1 MCISLFCT
9 GGLKIIDAP
18 PLLGPAST
26 AAAAAM
32 NVDMRRNAVISFTFL
47 LYTDGSPFKY
57 KQTGSTPPPERREHH
72 ATSIAR
78 RTI

>member
-1 MCISLFCT
+1 MCFSLFCT

-47 LYTDGSPFKY
+47 LYTDGSPFQY
-57 KQTGSTPPPERREHH
+57 IQCDKQYPLHHQRGGSTTQHL
-72 ATSIAR
+72 
-78 RTI
+78 

>member
-1 MCISLFCT
+1 MFISLFCT

-47 LYTDGSPFKY
+47 LYEDGSPY
-57 KQTGSTPPPERREHH
+57 QYIQCDKQDQLHH

-78 RTI
+78 RTK